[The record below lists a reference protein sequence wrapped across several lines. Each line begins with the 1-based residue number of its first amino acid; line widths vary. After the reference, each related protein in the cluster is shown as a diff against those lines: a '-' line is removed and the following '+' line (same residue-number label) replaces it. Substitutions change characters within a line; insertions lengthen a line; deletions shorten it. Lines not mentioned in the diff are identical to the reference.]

1 MKILHLS
8 KMDSGG
14 GAADGFVR
22 IHRALLGQGHDSV
35 AYVIKQKRQDVPA
48 MIDAR
53 RLLSPV
59 QKLVWGLGRIW
70 AKLSRLHLKPVGV
83 YDFDGEANFPAEPI
97 IRDARAHSGK
107 WDLVVVHWAGAAAG
121 LILGATQIGMAA
133 TRDVGHV
140 DLPEDHPGAE
150 GLGDLLATALH
161 QGVVGRRDAGEAAVK
176 VQRHRRGEP
185 RAGIHRADPVEL
197 SPQTLLV
204 AMREVGGLDVRA
216 PLLPHLQNRRALG
229 GVDPLMQVPD
239 VEVGIQRA

>member
-48 MIDAR
+48 MVDAR

-97 IRDARAHSGK
+97 IRDARAHSAK
-107 WDLVVVHWAGAAAG
+107 WDLVVVHWAFLPSVRRASPHLGRNRRGPVGADRMVRPPG
-121 LILGATQIGMAA
+121 PRE
-133 TRDVGHV
+133 RD
-140 DLPEDHPGAE
+140 
-150 GLGDLLATALH
+150 
-161 QGVVGRRDAGEAAVK
+161 
-176 VQRHRRGEP
+176 HRRPAVESLP
-185 RAGIHRADPVEL
+185 DPARPHRA
-197 SPQTLLV
+197 
-204 AMREVGGLDVRA
+204 
-216 PLLPHLQNRRALG
+216 
-229 GVDPLMQVPD
+229 
-239 VEVGIQRA
+239 